1 LLMPGKWELALQVS
15 SPNSRHT
22 SLAMHRGRNEIAT
35 TATIP
40 SVVKILC
47 ISRVVALWLAQF
59 PKYGLENF
67 A

>member
-1 LLMPGKWELALQVS
+1 
-15 SPNSRHT
+15 
-22 SLAMHRGRNEIAT
+22 MHRGRNDIAT

-40 SVVKILC
+40 SVVEILC